1 MVGESTKP
9 DAPILVLRKPH
20 VPLGAVNNKSC
31 LLMGG
36 GCGDDDGGVKTVLV
50 VLCRCGGDEV
60 GMVGVMM
67 VVDLWCGSGGSG
79 GWIGVVA
86 AGVVLVWLM
95 MLMAWSLAG
104 SGDGAG
110 KVERREI
117 ECVWL

>member
-1 MVGESTKP
+1 
-9 DAPILVLRKPH
+9 
-20 VPLGAVNNKSC
+20 
-31 LLMGG
+31 MGRWG
-36 GCGDDDGGVKTVLV
+36 GCGCGNDDGGVKMVLV

-104 SGDGAG
+104 SGDGAE
-110 KVERREI
+110 KVERREM